1 MKGRRPM
8 RSWTALATAFLAAV
22 SAPTLANDEALLFTP
37 PGFDKVGVPVSVSG
51 PGAGAVAITVVD
63 AADGRPIP
71 CRVNVVGPDGNF
83 YQPPTD
89 RLSPYS
95 LTGEWPRSGKG
106 NRAGKG
112 PFRYFGRFFYT
123 TGQVTVPVPA
133 GQVRVEVWKGLE
145 FTPARKSAVVQA
157 GETTRVDL
165 AIARPAA
172 LAGLP
177 YESGDSHLH
186 LGRASDADD
195 ALIFDLME
203 AEDIRFG
210 ATLMY
215 NEPAGPYTGIREKLD

>member
-1 MKGRRPM
+1 MIRNTAMRGRGPM
-8 RSWTALATAFLAAV
+8 RSWTALAAAFLVAVAAP
-22 SAPTLANDEALLFTP
+22 ALAEDEAPIFTP
-37 PGFDKVGVPVSVSG
+37 PGFGKPGVPSMASG
-51 PGAGAVAITVVD
+51 PRAGAVAITVVD
-63 AADGRPIP
+63 AANGRPTP

-83 YQPPTD
+83 YQPPAD

-112 PFRYFGRFFYT
+112 PFRYLGRFFYT

-133 GQVRVEVWKGLE
+133 GRVRVEVWKGLE
-145 FTPARKSAVVQA
+145 FAPARKTVTVQA
-157 GETTRVDL
+157 GETTRVDI

-172 LAGLP
+172 LAGFP
-177 YESGDSHLH
+177 YDSGDPHLH

-203 AEDIRFG
+203 
-210 ATLMY
+210 
-215 NEPAGPYTGIREKLD
+215 